1 MVFEFGD
8 YFALFFGL
16 LLGFGF
22 GFYFLFHLGLG
33 FGFDLFFSG
42 GFFFS
47 RFFLVAFLI
56 FLVFRF
62 FVSLLL
68 SWFILIVVGFVWSSE
83 LSWHVSDTGPVFD
96 NLPEL
101 SSHFDEESSVENLLV
116 VMVSDEVDGI
126 DSHLKDNFERSWVVI
141 FNFDEIEFGESFSDV
156 VFCGIEITLDQVEG
170 DMIDFLI
177 KVFD

>member
-8 YFALFFGL
+8 DFALFFGL

-22 GFYFLFHLGLG
+22 AFYFLFHFGLG
-33 FGFDLFFSG
+33 FGFDLFFSD

-47 RFFLVAFLI
+47 RFFLVVFLI
-56 FLVFRF
+56 FWVFRF

-68 SWFILIVVGFVWSSE
+68 SWFILIVVGFFWSSE
-83 LSWHVSDTGPVFD
+83 LYWHVSDTGPVFD
-96 NLPEL
+96 NFPEL
-101 SSHFDEESSVENLLV
+101 SSHFDEESSVEDFLV

-126 DSHLKDNFERSWVVI
+126 DSHLKDNFERSWIVI
-141 FNFDEIEFGESFSDV
+141 FNFNEIEFGESFSDV
-156 VFCGIEITLDQVEG
+156 VFGGIEITLDQVEG